1 MAKTEDAPAIISR
14 GALVGL
20 ARAFA
25 GAVIFSLP
33 MLMTMELW
41 SIGFYV
47 PPLKICVLLLVMLPL
62 LVGLSR
68 IAGFEPTSTL
78 GDDVVDAFVAIAVA
92 AVVAT
97 GVLLLFGIIFPAM
110 PASEVIGK
118 IAVQTFPGS
127 LGAILARSQL
137 GAESVASDRG
147 GEESYA
153 AALLTM
159 AAGALFLGLN
169 VAPTEEIVLLTYKM
183 ETWRIVVLAAFSLLL
198 MHGFVYVASF
208 RGSPESVSG
217 ATAFWIQF
225 LRFTVVGYA
234 MVLIISLY
242 LLWTFGRTEATS
254 MDEIAGAC
262 VVLGFPAALG
272 AAASRLI
279 L

>member
-1 MAKTEDAPAIISR
+1 MAKAEGAFISR
-14 GALVGL
+14 AALIGL

-47 PPLKICVLLLVMLPL
+47 PPIKICVLLLVMLPL

-68 IAGFEPTSTL
+68 IAGFEPTYTL
-78 GDDVVDAFVAIAVA
+78 GDDVIDALVAVAVA
-92 AVVAT
+92 AIVSAVV
-97 GVLLLFGIIFPAM
+97 LWLFGIISPAM

-118 IAVQTFPGS
+118 IAIQTFPGS

-137 GAESVASDRG
+137 GTESVAQDRD
-147 GEESYA
+147 GEESYP

-169 VAPTEEIVLLTYKM
+169 VAPTDEIVLLTYKM
-183 ETWRIVVLAAFSLLL
+183 ETWRIVLLAALSLLL

-208 RGSPESVSG
+208 RGAPEAG
-217 ATAFWIQF
+217 LEATFWTQF
-225 LRFTVVGYA
+225 LKFTVVGYA

>member
-1 MAKTEDAPAIISR
+1 MVKTEDSVAFIGR

-41 SIGFYV
+41 SIGSYV
-47 PPLKICVLLLVMLPL
+47 PPLKVCVLLLVMLPL
-62 LVGLSR
+62 LVGLSK
-68 IAGFEPTSTL
+68 IAGFGPTSTL
-78 GDDVVDAFVAIAVA
+78 GDDVVDALVAVAVA
-92 AVVAT
+92 AIVST
-97 GVLLLFGIIFPAM
+97 GVLWLFGIISPAM

-127 LGAILARSQL
+127 LCAILARSQL
-137 GAESVASDRG
+137 GTESVTQDRG
-147 GEESYA
+147 GEESYP

-169 VAPTEEIVLLTYKM
+169 VAPTEEIVVLTYKM
-183 ETWRIVVLAAFSLLL
+183 ETWRIVVLATLSLLL

-208 RGSPESVSG
+208 RGAPEAVPG
-217 ATAFWIQF
+217 ATLWTQF

-242 LLWTFGRTEATS
+242 LLWTFGRTDATS
-254 MDEIAGAC
+254 MNEIAGAC
-262 VVLGFPAALG
+262 IVLGFPAALG

>member
-1 MAKTEDAPAIISR
+1 MAKAEDAGAIISR

-47 PPLKICVLLLVMLPL
+47 PPLKVCVLLLVMLPL

-78 GDDVVDAFVAIAVA
+78 GDDVVDALVAIAVA
-92 AVVAT
+92 AIVST
-97 GVLLLFGIIFPAM
+97 GVLLLFGIISPAM

-137 GAESVASDRG
+137 GTESVAQDRG
-147 GEESYA
+147 GEQSYA

-169 VAPTEEIVLLTYKM
+169 VAPTEEIVVLTYKM
-183 ETWRIVVLAAFSLLL
+183 ETWRIVVLAALSLLL

-208 RGSPESVSG
+208 RGTPEALPG
-217 ATAFWIQF
+217 ATFWTHF

-262 VVLGFPAALG
+262 IVLGFPAALG